1 MAKTNEQVKSLYTS
15 DEYLAKFPELFQEDT
30 PWKLSKIFPVLDR
43 WADTLDP
50 EQKEVSILDV
60 GGGAGLILKGV
71 SSYLQD
77 RYSMSVRKQALDL
90 SPGMLQEQQKN
101 NPDLVQALQ
110 EDIAH
115 NSLADK
121 SIDLTLLIDVLEHVP
136 DPAAALQELKRISRH
151 VLFKVPLED
160 HLLTRLT
167 NFLNRGETKRRL
179 ATELGH
185 VNLYKVKSLRKQI
198 RQHLGDIIYFAYT
211 NAYEYEIL
219 RAACPRAE
227 RRAQTCP
234 RAQRRNDT
242 GGSRLRLINR
252 ICSDLHRISPA
263 LAARIYT
270 DFALVLVE
278 CE

>member
-1 MAKTNEQVKSLYTS
+1 MTKIDEEVKTLYTS

-30 PWKLSKIFPVLDR
+30 PWKLSKILPVLDR
-43 WADTLDP
+43 WAGTLGS

-71 SSYLQD
+71 SSYLED
-77 RYSMSVRKQALDL
+77 RYSLSVRKQALDI
-90 SPGMLQEQQKN
+90 SSGMLQEQQKN

-110 EDIAH
+110 EDIART
-115 NSLADK
+115 SLADK

-136 DPAAALQELKRISRH
+136 ESVAALQELKRISRH

-167 NFLNRGETKRRL
+167 NFFNRGETKKLL

-185 VNLYKVKSLRKQI
+185 VNLYKAKTLRKEIQEY
-198 RQHLGDIIYFAYT
+198 LGPILHFSYT
-211 NAYEYEIL
+211 NAYAYEIL
-219 RAACPRAE
+219 RC
-227 RRAQTCP
+227 AQ
-234 RAQRRNDT
+234 NDT
-242 GGSRLRLINR
+242 RGGGRLRLVNR
-252 ICSDLHRISPA
+252 LCAELHRMSPA

-270 DFALVLVE
+270 DFVLVLVE
-278 CE
+278 CETLELQTKS

>member
-1 MAKTNEQVKSLYTS
+1 MAKTDEQVKSLYTS

-43 WADTLDP
+43 WVGTLGS

-77 RYSMSVRKQALDL
+77 RYSLSVRKQALDL
-90 SPGMLQEQQKN
+90 SPGMLERQQKN

-115 NSLADK
+115 TSLTDK
-121 SIDLTLLIDVLEHVP
+121 SIDLTLIIDVLEHVP
-136 DPAAALQELKRISRH
+136 DPVAVLKELKRISRS
-151 VLFKVPLED
+151 VLLKVPLED

-167 NFLNRGETKRRL
+167 NIFNRGETRKRL

-185 VNLYKVKSLRKQI
+185 VNLFKAKTLRNQI
-198 RQHLGDIIYFAYT
+198 QNDLGRILYFSYT
-211 NAYEYEIL
+211 NAYAYEIL
-219 RAACPRAE
+219 RCT
-227 RRAQTCP
+227 Q
-234 RAQRRNDT
+234 NDT
-242 GGSRLRLINR
+242 RGGGRLRLVNR
-252 ICSDLHRISPA
+252 ICSGLHRMSPT
-263 LAARIYT
+263 LATRIYT
-270 DFALVLVE
+270 DFVLVLVE